1 MSKFTISSNELLPI
15 LLDVFE
21 SWDKLDTIEAS
32 FRTGVIYVSYIKRV
46 IKKTLQT
53 IEPFHF

>member
-32 FRTGVIYVSYIKRV
+32 FGTGVIYVSYIKRV

-53 IEPFHF
+53 IDPFHF